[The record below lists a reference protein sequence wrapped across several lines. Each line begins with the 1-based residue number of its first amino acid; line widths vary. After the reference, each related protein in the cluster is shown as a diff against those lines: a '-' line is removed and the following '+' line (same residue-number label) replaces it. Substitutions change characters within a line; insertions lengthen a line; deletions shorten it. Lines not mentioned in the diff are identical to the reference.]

1 MYKLKRCPFCGGEAR
16 FFSKLY
22 SARGDMRG
30 WEFGVYCTKCDITS
44 PVTNYKLEYE
54 FLSSGEIKALV
65 DDRQRA
71 ANDWN
76 RRVGNGV

>member
-1 MYKLKRCPFCGGEAR
+1 MHRLMLLVICH
-16 FFSKLY
+16 LI
-22 SARGDMRG
+22 GDY
-30 WEFGVYCTKCDITS
+30 FLQSDFITS
-44 PVTNYKLEYE
+44 PLTNYKLEYE

-76 RRVGNGV
+76 RKVGNGV